1 MDGESP
7 GGEVD
12 ARSPRASLVAL
23 IAGRLRFSIAD
34 GAMFVL
40 AAASASALFAKI
52 HAMSVLKNETTW
64 KFDSPTLV
72 LLAIVLTAVALG
84 AYKAHSAAQV
94 LLQVTLGCLGYLSL
108 LWLFESDSQRMLV
121 YWFQSAFAVTVAG
134 PMLAR
139 RFVKS
144 SLPMGARRDW
154 WKKTLEAV
162 VFSFFNV
169 LLVALGAFIQW
180 IVFMIGLQALR

>member
-1 MDGESP
+1 
-7 GGEVD
+7 
-12 ARSPRASLVAL
+12 
-23 IAGRLRFSIAD
+23 
-34 GAMFVL
+34 
-40 AAASASALFAKI
+40 
-52 HAMSVLKNETTW
+52 MSVWKDGTTW
-64 KFDSPTLV
+64 KVDSPTLV
-72 LLAIVLTAVALG
+72 VLAIVLTAVALG

-108 LWLFESDSQRMLV
+108 LWLFESESYRILT
-121 YWFQSAFAVTVAG
+121 YWFQTTFAVTVAG

-144 SLPMGARRDW
+144 SMPRGPRRDW

-169 LLVALGAFIQW
+169 LLIALGAFIQW
-180 IVFMIGLQALR
+180 IAFMVSWQSLR